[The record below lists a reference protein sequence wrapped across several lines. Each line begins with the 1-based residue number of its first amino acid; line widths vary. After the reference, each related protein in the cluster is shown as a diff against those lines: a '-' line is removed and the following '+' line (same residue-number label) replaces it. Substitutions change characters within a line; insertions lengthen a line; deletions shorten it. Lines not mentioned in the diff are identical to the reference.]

1 MSICISLIENGKV
14 IPIFVK
20 ANSFLLK
27 KYSEQI
33 KSNCDKDQTLVDLWK
48 IEFRAEL
55 TKSKNEYFDNI
66 KFENDQNYYIFKLK
80 FS

>member
-20 ANSFLLK
+20 ANNFLLK

-48 IEFRAEL
+48 IEFRGEL
-55 TKSKNEYFDNI
+55 TKSKNEYFDNV